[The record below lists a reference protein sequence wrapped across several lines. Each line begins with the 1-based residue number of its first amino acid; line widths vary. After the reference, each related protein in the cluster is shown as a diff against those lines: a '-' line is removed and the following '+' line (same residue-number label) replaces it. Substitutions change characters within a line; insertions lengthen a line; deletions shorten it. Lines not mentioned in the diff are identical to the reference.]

1 MSETARSDE
10 LIQLRI
16 FISSPGDVAE
26 ERDIARRL
34 IDSELP
40 KRPAFRERVAL
51 VPVAWDDPAAR
62 IPMLA
67 TQTPQESVND
77 ARPRPADCDIV
88 VVILWARMGTP
99 LPETIRKPD
108 GAPYLSGT
116 EWEYED
122 AKSSKR
128 EPKPVV
134 LVYRRTEKPKLD
146 IDDPEF
152 EEKRSQY
159 RHVGEFFARFRNAD
173 GSIAGGIN
181 EYATPAELKTL
192 LERQLEDIIYRRLP
206 DTGERAPVAATIP
219 DAYVDWLRRTYADV
233 SLLGQERQQSHAVTL
248 SHVYV
253 PAATQTTIRWSIA
266 FMTPGVRSRIIPLLQ
281 RLDAES
287 LYVPAAAGAGKST
300 FCRWAVLQSIAGTDI
315 AHPVPAPEEFAEQVP
330 ANLRC
335 RLPVLI
341 PLRDFHQEMDCGR
354 GRRVWHRGQLEKA
367 MAAWLD
373 ALQPPGL
380 TGALLLAHL
389 NAGSAFLLLDG
400 LDEVPVSETRDG
412 VTGYPRDLLLSGLAE
427 ALPAWLKAGNRV
439 LLTSR
444 PYGLDEVGL
453 HRLGLSA
460 APLEPLPEPLRD
472 LFVARWF
479 HALGKEE
486 QTPGLIATIR
496 GRDDLAPLVDN
507 PMLLTALCVLYDS
520 GGRLPEDRYQLYRR
534 IVDNV
539 LYHRFRDEVREREP
553 ARARLEAIAL
563 GMHEGDAGS
572 PRLSPE
578 AEISYLDIE
587 RLLRAFAAA
596 DSSYERGRVEPVAQ
610 REDLLTRSG
619 LLLPRPNDRAAF
631 YHLSVQEFLAAERM
645 LRTRDDLVPVFRE
658 RAAVA
663 EWRATL
669 LFLFAGKI
677 ASKTPRWG
685 ADLLARLVEN
695 EDRAAV
701 KANPAPA
708 VFIGEALELCLAK
721 KYAVPDALA
730 ERFRR
735 LTLDAIED
743 EVELKSRQALGLCL
757 GRLGDPRIRSLRDP
771 EAYVEMP
778 AGRYPYGE
786 EGKTVEIAEPFRIGR
801 YPVTNGQYA
810 EFIEAGGYRE
820 RRWWSADGWAWR
832 QQEKVNESLWWG
844 DRRWNAPNQPVVGV
858 SFWEAEACS
867 AWAGGRLPSEQQWEA
882 AARGPKHHQYPWG
895 DDWEDGICNTNGAAL
910 GVTSP
915 VGLFPRS
922 RQGELGIEDLAGN
935 VWEWCA
941 SLYGHNDKKKS
952 DVSRVLRGGSW
963 FHAPNAARSAS
974 RVPDRPN
981 VRDDD
986 FGFRV
991 VCSSPIFGHRSRTS
1005 GAAAPYGMAFTAK
1018 AAER

>member
-206 DTGERAPVAATIP
+206 DTGERAPAAATIP

-685 ADLLARLVEN
+685 ANLLDGLIADQ
-695 EDRAAV
+695 DRAAV
-701 KANPAPA
+701 NGNPASA
-708 VFIGEALELCLAK
+708 VFIAEALELCLAK
-721 KYAVPDALA
+721 KYTVPDTLA
-730 ERFRR
+730 GRFCQ
-735 LTLDAIED
+735 LVLGAIAD
-743 EVELKSRQALGLCL
+743 EVELKSRHALGLCL

-771 EAYVEMP
+771 EGYVEVP
-778 AGRYPYGE
+778 AGTDKKGR
-786 EGKTVEIAEPFRIGR
+786 VEIAEPVRIGR

-810 EFIEAGGYRE
+810 EFIDAGGYGDRG
-820 RRWWSADGWAWR
+820 RQWWSEPGWKWL
-832 QQEKVNESLWWG
+832 QEKKVTEPGLWH
-844 DRRWNAPNQPVVGV
+844 DRRWNGPNQPVVGV

-867 AWAGGRLPSEQQWEA
+867 AWAGGRLPGEQEWEA
-882 AARGPKHHQYPWG
+882 AARGPKSREYPWG
-895 DDWEDGICNTNGAAL
+895 NDSQDGICNTLEAGL

-922 RQGELGIEDLAGN
+922 RQAELGIEDLAGN
-935 VWEWCA
+935 VWEWCTG
-941 SLYGHNDKKKS
+941 LYGPKDKRWP
-952 DVSRVLRGGSW
+952 DAPVLRGGSW
-963 FHAPNAARSAS
+963 GNTQDFARSAF
-974 RVPDRPN
+974 RLRDGPN
-981 VRDDD
+981 NRDGS

-991 VCSSPIFGHRSRTS
+991 VCSSPIVG
-1005 GAAAPYGMAFTAK
+1005 Y
-1018 AAER
+1018 